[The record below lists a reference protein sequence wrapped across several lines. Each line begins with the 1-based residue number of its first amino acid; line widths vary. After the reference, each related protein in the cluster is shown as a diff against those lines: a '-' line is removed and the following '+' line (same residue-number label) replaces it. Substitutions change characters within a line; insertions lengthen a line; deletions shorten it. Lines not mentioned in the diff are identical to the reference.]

1 MGRTEGEGIYVI
13 AYQFCDRHDSKKN
26 PKNPILGV
34 AVIRLLYVAKIK
46 GFCRSNSDLNQFD
59 IELKVD

>member
-34 AVIRLLYVAKIK
+34 AVIRLLYVAKIT
-46 GFCRSNSDLNQFD
+46 GFCRSN
-59 IELKVD
+59 